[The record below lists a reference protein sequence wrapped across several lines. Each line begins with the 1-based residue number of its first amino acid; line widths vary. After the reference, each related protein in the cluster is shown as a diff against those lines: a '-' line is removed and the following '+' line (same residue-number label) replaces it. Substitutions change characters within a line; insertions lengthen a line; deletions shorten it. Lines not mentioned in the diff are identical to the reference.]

1 MPPFS
6 NDCVGLATYHL
17 PPNFSINPAPSGPI
31 ELGSILNNLQDVEVI
46 NPDFRIEIPKASIYC
61 HQKHGFTATRSR
73 MRKGEF
79 GVWARLVGIDGFG
92 GELSASCGFSDE
104 TEYNFNRLDTFTFT
118 PSADYLE
125 ASMQELEVTEY
136 VEATDWEPVY
146 LVTGIKVAV
155 GPSIRL
161 TKTASTVGKVEMG
174 LHQPAGLPA
183 EIGPRVGFEREGH
196 VSEGWEAS
204 DDFIF
209 GLRVKKLVYKRGW
222 LARWRGEE
230 RQLRA
235 SQFNKGAQLVG
246 LDDDDGESEE
256 EGEEIVEL
264 DVLGGA
270 NAEVE
275 EDGEEEKTLWIIPES
290 GGR

>member
-1 MPPFS
+1 MPLFFH
-6 NDCVGLATYHL
+6 DRVGLATYHL
-17 PPNFSINPAPSGPI
+17 PPNFSIHPPPSGPI

-46 NPDFRIEIPKASIYC
+46 NPDSRVEISKASIYC

-79 GVWARLVGIDGFG
+79 GVWAKMVGMDGVG
-92 GELSASCGFSDE
+92 GELSASRGFSEE

-118 PSADYLE
+118 PSAEYLA
-125 ASMQELEVTEY
+125 ASMRELEVSEY
-136 VEATDWEPVY
+136 VQATDWEPVY

-161 TKTASTVGKVEMG
+161 TRTASTAGKVEMG
-174 LHQPAGLPA
+174 LHQTASFPVEMGT
-183 EIGPRVGFEREGH
+183 RVEFEREGH
-196 VSEGWEAS
+196 VSEGWETS

-209 GLRVKKLVYKRGW
+209 GLRLKKLVYKRGW

-246 LDDDDGESEE
+246 IDDDDDESDEDE
-256 EGEEIVEL
+256 VMELEVLEGE
-264 DVLGGA
+264 

-275 EDGEEEKTLWIIPES
+275 DDGVEETRWIVAES
-290 GGR
+290 DPRQ